1 MIIETDSDTSSIPSF
16 SLSQKIDSLSSIIFS
31 PTLSYEKELCQC
43 LIEAI
48 DSSTQN
54 EQIKTQ
60 ISRLKD
66 HLVNQPELDSS
77 KLKEIITL
85 IQSQCD

>member
-1 MIIETDSDTSSIPSF
+1 MRIETDSDTSSIPSF
-16 SLSQKIDSLSSIIFS
+16 SLLQKVDSLSSIIFS
-31 PTLSYEKELCQC
+31 LTLSYEKELCQC

-66 HLVNQPELDSS
+66 HLLNQPELDSS